1 MDLVQIGKF
10 IAELRKEQEL
20 TQEQLGEKIGV
31 TNKTISRWENG
42 NYLPPADVLLAM
54 SQLFNVS
61 VNEILSG
68 KRLLAEEY
76 KEAAEM
82 NLAQTLKASSFSL
95 KERIDFYK
103 SKWLKEHIS
112 IMVFIGICIIGVT
125 FAGIVYKQG
134 WIIFVAILL
143 LLVAHGWRNNTRE
156 IKLLDYDADH
166 YCRVYGKV
174 IDCDLCYESVVV
186 LKKCFKVESLPELK
200 EVADIEE
207 ARRVCASCIYS
218 DLQY

>member
-1 MDLVQIGKF
+1 MSNDSPFMVKTKRRNFAMLFVEVIQMDLVQIGKF

-20 TQEQLGEKIGV
+20 TQEQLGWKIGV

-76 KEAAEM
+76 KEAAET

-112 IMVFIGICIIGVT
+112 IRVFIGICIIGVT
-125 FAGIVYKQG
+125 FSGIVYKQG

-143 LLVAHGWRNNTRE
+143 LLVAHGWRNNTMMTYVE
-156 IKLLDYDADH
+156 KNAYDGSGT
-166 YCRVYGKV
+166 R
-174 IDCDLCYESVVV
+174 
-186 LKKCFKVESLPELK
+186 
-200 EVADIEE
+200 
-207 ARRVCASCIYS
+207 
-218 DLQY
+218 

>member
-1 MDLVQIGKF
+1 MSNDSPFMVKTKRRSFAMLFVEVIQMDLVQIGKF

-31 TNKTISRWENG
+31 TNKTVSRWENG
-42 NYLPPADVLLAM
+42 NYLPPSDVLLAM
-54 SQLFNVS
+54 SQLFDVS

-76 KEAAEM
+76 KEVAET

-134 WIIFVAILL
+134 WIIFLAILL
-143 LLVAHGWRNNTRE
+143 LLVAHGWRNNTMMTYVE
-156 IKLLDYDADH
+156 KNAYDGSGT
-166 YCRVYGKV
+166 R
-174 IDCDLCYESVVV
+174 
-186 LKKCFKVESLPELK
+186 
-200 EVADIEE
+200 
-207 ARRVCASCIYS
+207 
-218 DLQY
+218 

>member
-1 MDLVQIGKF
+1 MSNDSPFMVKTKRRSFAMLFMEVIQMDLVQIGKF

-42 NYLPPADVLLAM
+42 YYLPPADVLLAM

-76 KEAAEM
+76 KEVAET

-134 WIIFVAILL
+134 WIIFLAILL
-143 LLVAHGWRNNTRE
+143 LLVAHGWRNNTMMTYVE
-156 IKLLDYDADH
+156 KNAYDGSGT
-166 YCRVYGKV
+166 R
-174 IDCDLCYESVVV
+174 
-186 LKKCFKVESLPELK
+186 
-200 EVADIEE
+200 
-207 ARRVCASCIYS
+207 
-218 DLQY
+218 

>member
-31 TNKTISRWENG
+31 TNKTVSRWENG
-42 NYLPPADVLLAM
+42 NYLPPSDVLLAM
-54 SQLFNVS
+54 SQLFDVS

-76 KEAAEM
+76 KEAAEI

-103 SKWLKEHIS
+103 AKWLKEHIS
-112 IMVFIGICIIGVT
+112 IMVFIGICIIGVAL
-125 FAGIVYKQG
+125 AGVACKQG
-134 WIIFVAILL
+134 WIISIAIFL
-143 LLVAHGWRNNTRE
+143 LLVAHGWRNNTMMAYVE
-156 IKLLDYDADH
+156 KNAYDG
-166 YCRVYGKV
+166 RGT
-174 IDCDLCYESVVV
+174 
-186 LKKCFKVESLPELK
+186 
-200 EVADIEE
+200 
-207 ARRVCASCIYS
+207 R
-218 DLQY
+218 

>member
-1 MDLVQIGKF
+1 MSNDSPFMVKTKRRSFAMLFMEVIQMDLVQIGKF

-31 TNKTISRWENG
+31 TNKTVSRWENG
-42 NYLPPADVLLAM
+42 NYLPPADILLTM
-54 SQLFNVS
+54 SRLFNVS

-76 KEAAEM
+76 KEVAET

-112 IMVFIGICIIGVT
+112 IMVFIGICIIGVAL
-125 FAGIVYKQG
+125 AGVVCKQG
-134 WIIFVAILL
+134 WIISIAIFL
-143 LLVAHGWRNNTRE
+143 LLVAHGWRNNTMMAYVE
-156 IKLLDYDADH
+156 KNAYDGSGT
-166 YCRVYGKV
+166 R
-174 IDCDLCYESVVV
+174 
-186 LKKCFKVESLPELK
+186 
-200 EVADIEE
+200 
-207 ARRVCASCIYS
+207 
-218 DLQY
+218 

>member
-31 TNKTISRWENG
+31 TNKTVSRWE
-42 NYLPPADVLLAM
+42 
-54 SQLFNVS
+54 LFDVS

-76 KEAAEM
+76 KEAAEI

-103 SKWLKEHIS
+103 AKWLKEHIS
-112 IMVFIGICIIGVT
+112 IMVFIGICIIGVAL
-125 FAGIVYKQG
+125 AGVACKQG
-134 WIIFVAILL
+134 WIISIAIFL
-143 LLVAHGWRNNTRE
+143 LLVAHGWRNNTMMAYVE
-156 IKLLDYDADH
+156 KNAYDGSGT
-166 YCRVYGKV
+166 R
-174 IDCDLCYESVVV
+174 
-186 LKKCFKVESLPELK
+186 
-200 EVADIEE
+200 
-207 ARRVCASCIYS
+207 
-218 DLQY
+218 

>member
-42 NYLPPADVLLAM
+42 YYLPPADVLLAM

-76 KEAAEM
+76 KEVAET

-134 WIIFVAILL
+134 WIIFLAILL
-143 LLVAHGWRNNTRE
+143 LLDAHGWRNNTMMTYVE
-156 IKLLDYDADH
+156 KNAYDGSGT
-166 YCRVYGKV
+166 R
-174 IDCDLCYESVVV
+174 
-186 LKKCFKVESLPELK
+186 
-200 EVADIEE
+200 
-207 ARRVCASCIYS
+207 
-218 DLQY
+218 